1 MDEKEYQE
9 NINAIKEN
17 FKKME
22 KYNEELKK
30 KIKKLKEEKEE

>member
-22 KYNEELKK
+22 KCNEELKK
-30 KIKKLKEEKEE
+30 IIDKEDNE